1 MAEQLRWLA
10 LGYSVPVNPSK
21 NRVYVW
27 RKLKEYGAE
36 YFKQG
41 VAVLPYNRQSYTRF
55 KYLSAKILEMGGEA
69 SIVEMKFMDPRDEK
83 DMVARFRAQALEELS
98 QLKDDCAEVLR
109 QLAAGGF
116 TEDQSEQV
124 KRMIRRYSKAR
135 SRNHFGLSAA
145 QDVEKG
151 LYSIDYLGGA
161 AGLHRAIVPA
171 GKSDGQSGKIR
182 RIAYVRKQTA
192 AADRGAGGGGHRRIR
207 CTALGR

>member
-1 MAEQLRWLA
+1 MADPIRWLA

-41 VAVLPYNRQSYTRF
+41 VALLPYNRQSYTKF

-69 SIVEMKFMDPRDEK
+69 SIVEMKFLDPKDERE
-83 DMVARFRAQALEELS
+83 VVSRFRTQALEELS
-98 QLKDDCAEVLR
+98 QLSELKN
-109 QLAAGGF
+109 GGAIF

-124 KRMIRRYSKAR
+124 KKMIRRYSKAR
-135 SRNHFGLSAA
+135 SRNHFGLSTA

-151 LYSIDYLGGA
+151 LY
-161 AGLHRAIVPA
+161 AII
-171 GKSDGQSGKIR
+171 S
-182 RIAYVRKQTA
+182 TA
-192 AADRGAGGGGHRRIR
+192 RQASSELSAQLAKAMDKAVK
-207 CTALGR
+207 

>member
-98 QLKDDCAEVLR
+98 QLTTAPRYCASWLP
-109 QLAAGGF
+109 AALP
-116 TEDQSEQV
+116 
-124 KRMIRRYSKAR
+124 RIKASR
-135 SRNHFGLSAA
+135 S
-145 QDVEKG
+145 
-151 LYSIDYLGGA
+151 
-161 AGLHRAIVPA
+161 
-171 GKSDGQSGKIR
+171 SG
-182 RIAYVRKQTA
+182 
-192 AADRGAGGGGHRRIR
+192 
-207 CTALGR
+207 

>member
-1 MAEQLRWLA
+1 MADPIRWLA

-41 VAVLPYNRQSYTRF
+41 VALLPYNRQSYTKF

-69 SIVEMKFMDPRDEK
+69 SIVEMKFLDPKDERE
-83 DMVARFRAQALEELS
+83 VVSRFRTQALEELS
-98 QLKDDCAEVLR
+98 QLKQDCAQVLSE
-109 QLAAGGF
+109 LKNGGAIF

-124 KRMIRRYSKAR
+124 KKMIRRYSKAL
-135 SRNHFGLSAA
+135 SRNHFGLSTA

-151 LYSIDYLGGA
+151 LY
-161 AGLHRAIVPA
+161 AII
-171 GKSDGQSGKIR
+171 S
-182 RIAYVRKQTA
+182 TA
-192 AADRGAGGGGHRRIR
+192 RQASSELSAQLAKAMDKAVK
-207 CTALGR
+207 

>member
-1 MAEQLRWLA
+1 MLQREEEKWQSNFVGWR

-109 QLAAGGF
+109 QLGCRAALP
-116 TEDQSEQV
+116 
-124 KRMIRRYSKAR
+124 RIKASR
-135 SRNHFGLSAA
+135 S
-145 QDVEKG
+145 
-151 LYSIDYLGGA
+151 
-161 AGLHRAIVPA
+161 
-171 GKSDGQSGKIR
+171 SG
-182 RIAYVRKQTA
+182 
-192 AADRGAGGGGHRRIR
+192 
-207 CTALGR
+207 

>member
-1 MAEQLRWLA
+1 MADPIRWLA

-41 VAVLPYNRQSYTRF
+41 VALLPYNRQSYTKF

-69 SIVEMKFMDPRDEK
+69 SIVEMKFLDPKDEREI
-83 DMVARFRAQALEELS
+83 VARFRAQALEELS
-98 QLKDDCAEVLR
+98 QLKNDCAQVLA
-109 QLAAGGF
+109 QIVNGGAIF

-124 KRMIRRYSKAR
+124 KKMIRRYSKAR
-135 SRNHFGLSAA
+135 GRNHFGLSAA

-151 LYSIDYLGGA
+151 LY
-161 AGLHRAIVPA
+161 AII
-171 GKSDGQSGKIR
+171 S
-182 RIAYVRKQTA
+182 TA
-192 AADRGAGGGGHRRIR
+192 RQASAELSAQLAKAMDKAVK
-207 CTALGR
+207 

>member
-10 LGYSVPVNPSK
+10 LGYGVPVNPSK

-83 DMVARFRAQALEELS
+83 DMVARFRAQALEDSIISVARQASIELS
-98 QLKDDCAEVLR
+98 S
-109 QLAAGGF
+109 QLAKAM
-116 TEDQSEQV
+116 DKAV
-124 KRMIRRYSKAR
+124 K
-135 SRNHFGLSAA
+135 
-145 QDVEKG
+145 
-151 LYSIDYLGGA
+151 
-161 AGLHRAIVPA
+161 
-171 GKSDGQSGKIR
+171 
-182 RIAYVRKQTA
+182 
-192 AADRGAGGGGHRRIR
+192 
-207 CTALGR
+207 

>member
-1 MAEQLRWLA
+1 MVGAGLQ
-10 LGYSVPVNPSK
+10 VNPSK

-109 QLAAGGF
+109 QLATGGF
-116 TEDQSEQV
+116 TEDQSEQI

-151 LYSIDYLGGA
+151 LYSIISVARQASIELSSQLAKAMDKA
-161 AGLHRAIVPA
+161 V
-171 GKSDGQSGKIR
+171 K
-182 RIAYVRKQTA
+182 
-192 AADRGAGGGGHRRIR
+192 
-207 CTALGR
+207 

>member
-135 SRNHFGLSAA
+135 SQHHLWPERGARCG
-145 QDVEKG
+145 KG
-151 LYSIDYLGGA
+151 TVLDYLGGA
-161 AGLHRAIVPA
+161 AGLHRAVVPA
-171 GKSDGQSGKIR
+171 GKSDGTKR
-182 RIAYVRKQTA
+182 
-192 AADRGAGGGGHRRIR
+192 
-207 CTALGR
+207 

>member
-1 MAEQLRWLA
+1 MAEPIRWLA

-69 SIVEMKFMDPRDEK
+69 SIVEMKFLDPKDERDV
-83 DMVARFRAQALEELS
+83 VARFREQAMEELGE
-98 QLKDDCAEVLR
+98 LKKDCAKVLGE
-109 QLAAGGF
+109 LASGGTAF
-116 TEDQSEQV
+116 TEDQTEEV
-124 KRMIRRYSKAR
+124 KRIIKRYSKAR
-135 SRNHFGLSAA
+135 SRNHFGLSSA

-151 LYSIDYLGGA
+151 LY
-161 AGLHRAIVPA
+161 AIISVA
-171 GKSDGQSGKIR
+171 RQASAELSEQLAKAMEKASK
-182 RIAYVRKQTA
+182 
-192 AADRGAGGGGHRRIR
+192 
-207 CTALGR
+207 